1 MYARSGLEEG
11 WMIKLKYR
19 STEEASYDYAVARIF
34 YHLKSRVIVTVLMST
49 TN

>member
-1 MYARSGLEEG
+1 
-11 WMIKLKYR
+11 MIKLKYR
-19 STEEASYDYAVARIF
+19 STEEASYDYHLVAYHAVARIF